1 MFKLISW
8 NIQQGGGSRIAQIVR
23 ALVQEKATCLVLSEF
38 KSNESG
44 QKIRSLLLQAGY
56 KVQMSHAASG
66 TLNSVLIASLL
77 PADTRLHIQSD
88 SNFPNAIIEAIYPAF
103 SIFGVYLPHK
113 KKHKLF
119 PYLVEQI
126 EKSVRPVIIAGDFN
140 SGING
145 LDQKGDSF
153 WYSEYLKKMDAL
165 NCHDAFRKLHGNV
178 KEYSW
183 YSHQGNGYRY
193 DHTYCSADLF
203 PIIKRCY
210 YLHEWREKKLS
221 DHSPMVLEM
230 G

>member
-8 NIQQGGGSRIAQIVR
+8 NIQQGGGSRIASIIKY
-23 ALVQEKATCLVLSEF
+23 LVQEKATCLVLSEF
-38 KSNESG
+38 KNNDSG
-44 QKIRSLLLQAGY
+44 HKIRSLLLQAGY
-56 KVQMSHAASG
+56 KIQMTHAASG
-66 TLNSVLIASLL
+66 TINSVLIASKI
-77 PADTRLHIQSD
+77 PADTKLHIQSD
-88 SNFPNAIIEAIYPAF
+88 VNFPNAIIEAVYPAF
-103 SIFGVYLPHK
+103 SIYGVYLPHK

-126 EKSVRPVIIAGDFN
+126 ENADRPVIIAGDFN

-165 NCHDAFRKLHGNV
+165 NCQDAFRKLHGKV

-203 PIIKRCY
+203 PIIKSCY
-210 YLHEWREKKLS
+210 YLHEWRENKLS
-221 DHSPMVLEM
+221 DHSPMVLEL